1 MHYRLL
7 LVDGQ
12 GKAACVP
19 LGIRTLREFP
29 GPESLSVH
37 FRPVR
42 NDLLAESARSAG
54 QLAYRILRGEGVVRA
69 QLNVEYEV
77 PATLHSVM
85 GRSSDLLFALALI
98 TAKWKLGPRTDT
110 LIAATG
116 TLHADGTVG
125 SVEHTVAKVA
135 AAIDHVKVSPDIT
148 RAIVLY
154 PAAAEAAVTSAE
166 AALDAARLAAHI
178 ELVPVTHLD
187 DALSYLGYTLDQVY
201 LRNPFRG
208 LEHFD
213 YADHAIF
220 FGRDAE
226 VCEVVELLLRREQSG
241 APGLL
246 VEGASGSGKSS
257 FLRAGVLPALVLQDV
272 LKQRSV
278 SVNIGRTIWRPGL
291 VAAGAA
297 DDEASFAQSIADV
310 WGGFAEFGGTW
321 REARCASFA
330 ELAARRRELWPASL
344 RFVWL
349 IDQFEELLMGSVP
362 APMIDAFG
370 RFLLRLQVDGVWTL
384 ASIRADAMPLLKQHA
399 ALREVFGA
407 NEGQYYL
414 AALSGTALDAVIT
427 RPARAANLTFEIGA
441 DGKPLDQCLR
451 EDAYREK
458 DSLPMLQFTLNEL
471 YQRRSGNT
479 LTHATYRELGGL
491 SGSIATTAER
501 ILSSEGEDSQSAAD
515 GIFRSLVSVDDSGRA
530 TRRYAPLTD
539 LAGAAVQRRLIDRLV
554 AARLCVT
561 DQREGQ
567 AVVAFAHDTLL
578 LTLPALTDWLQREAG
593 LLQTRDLALRDA
605 RSWQEHG
612 ESDDWLAAADK
623 LTLFQSL
630 LAARIV
636 LPDSARAFIDRSAR
650 RLRRARRIRRTVGAA
665 MAVLIAGVVIGAVA
679 LAVQARKAE
688 QATDM
693 AARRGEFL
701 VDLLKSADPN
711 GGKRDI
717 TVAEVLDVSAKSL
730 DANLGREPLVEA
742 SMLGVIASTN
752 TALGRY
758 DQAFAAS
765 DRQLA
770 LLRANGAPTLELAR
784 ALIIR
789 GEALRAHGRY
799 ADAAPPLREAIAML
813 GSRSDAAQDT
823 AEALNELGMALTN
836 TGHEVEAEQ
845 VLRRSIALHQHGD
858 TALQAQAATPM
869 QNLAVLLGNE
879 QRYTEAEQV
888 VTQALALQRR
898 NSSPDDPNILVT
910 MGTYAIILTDL
921 NRSREAEPILRE
933 IIARSAHIN
942 GPTHTSTLVAQVQLG
957 ETLTDLHRYAEA
969 TPLLRTTA
977 EGLERNEGENNRY
990 TLGAWIDFAIAACEG
1005 NEATAGLAAAQ
1016 RVVDIRKSLYT
1027 EADWRV
1033 AASQTDVGLCLVH
1046 LKRYAEAE
1054 PILVAARGSLEAAR
1068 GSKAYSTQ
1076 LNYQALKDL
1085 YAATGR
1091 TDQLA
1096 LVAAKITQ

>member
-1 MHYRLL
+1 M
-7 LVDGQ
+7 
-12 GKAACVP
+12 
-19 LGIRTLREFP
+19 
-29 GPESLSVH
+29 
-37 FRPVR
+37 
-42 NDLLAESARSAG
+42 
-54 QLAYRILRGEGVVRA
+54 
-69 QLNVEYEV
+69 
-77 PATLHSVM
+77 
-85 GRSSDLLFALALI
+85 
-98 TAKWKLGPRTDT
+98 
-110 LIAATG
+110 
-116 TLHADGTVG
+116 
-125 SVEHTVAKVA
+125 
-135 AAIDHVKVSPDIT
+135 
-148 RAIVLY
+148 
-154 PAAAEAAVTSAE
+154 
-166 AALDAARLAAHI
+166 
-178 ELVPVTHLD
+178 
-187 DALSYLGYTLDQVY
+187 
-201 LRNPFRG
+201 
-208 LEHFD
+208 
-213 YADHAIF
+213 
-220 FGRDAE
+220 
-226 VCEVVELLLRREQSG
+226 
-241 APGLL
+241 
-246 VEGASGSGKSS
+246 
-257 FLRAGVLPALVLQDV
+257 
-272 LKQRSV
+272 
-278 SVNIGRTIWRPGL
+278 
-291 VAAGAA
+291 
-297 DDEASFAQSIADV
+297 
-310 WGGFAEFGGTW
+310 
-321 REARCASFA
+321 
-330 ELAARRRELWPASL
+330 

-349 IDQFEELLMGSVP
+349 IDQFEELLVGSVP

-370 RFLLRLQVDGVWTL
+370 RFLLQLQVDGVWTL

-414 AALSGTALDAVIT
+414 AALGGTALDAVIS

-479 LTHATYRELGGL
+479 LTHAAYRELGGL

-501 ILSSEGEDSQSAAD
+501 ILASEGEDSRSAAD

-539 LAGAAVQRRLIDRLV
+539 LAGADVQRRLIDRLV

-593 LLQTRDLALRDA
+593 LLQTRELALRDA
-605 RSWQEHG
+605 RSWEEHG
-612 ESDDWLAAADK
+612 KSDDWLAAADK
-623 LTLFQSL
+623 LTLFQSML
-630 LAARIV
+630 TARIV

-665 MAVLIAGVVIGAVA
+665 MAVLLAGVVIGAVA

-730 DANLGREPLVEA
+730 DANLGKEPLVEA

-770 LLRANGAPTLELAR
+770 LLRANRAPTLEVAR
-784 ALIIR
+784 ALVIR

-799 ADAAPPLREAIAML
+799 ADAVPPLREAVAML
-813 GSRSDAAQDT
+813 GSRSDGAKDT

-836 TGHEVEAEQ
+836 TGHEAEAEQ
-845 VLRRSIALHQHGD
+845 VLRRSIIIHQHGD

-869 QNLAVLLGNE
+869 QNLGVLLANE
-879 QRYTEAEQV
+879 ARYTEADQV
-888 VTQALALQRR
+888 VSQALALQRR
-898 NSSPDDPNILVT
+898 FSSPDSPDILVT

-933 IIARSAHIN
+933 IIARNAHIN

-969 TPLLRTTA
+969 TPLLRTAA
-977 EGLERNEGENNRY
+977 EALEHNEGENNRY
-990 TLGAWIDFAIAACEG
+990 TLGAWSDFAIATCEG
-1005 NEATAGLAAAQ
+1005 SEATAGLAAAQ
-1016 RVVDIRKSLYT
+1016 RVADIRMKLFPEGNWHQS
-1027 EADWRV
+1027 
-1033 AASQTDVGLCLVH
+1033 ASQTIVGLCLVH

-1054 PILVAARGSLEAAR
+1054 PLLLAARGPLEAAR
-1068 GSKAYSTQ
+1068 GPKFYTTQ
-1076 LNYQALKDL
+1076 LNYQALKEL

-1091 TDQLA
+1091 PDQLA